1 MTLENEIRKVLMF
14 LVSVLS
20 AVLAIQVV
28 AVDSPPDVPGVQLA
42 CNTVPD
48 CLQLLRSDDPKIKGG
63 AIATLGALK
72 DPRAVPHLIGIVQQ
86 HVYGNDVYF
95 YQDTPTS
102 HAVVT
107 AMRALGAIGDRKAL
121 PVLMDF
127 IINERFIQYRV
138 LAAEMIRMIGVD
150 RENISSL
157 LKLLNDSHSSL
168 RFIVFETIRF
178 ADDPVS
184 KLYTKRLVHFIPRA
198 DMIEDSVTSLP
209 HLEPIGLH
217 VYPDAVYLFYAS
229 ASERWI
235 MRERPIGLRKV
246 HWLHTF
252 LTKEPLKRVV
262 AYYED
267 VHDQKVKPLNRSER
281 QYVFAEEEG
290 FQEEM
295 FGKIFGF
302 IVNSG
307 QRGDINSPE
316 VIVSLYE
323 DRVLDGT
330 AITISA
336 PK

>member
-1 MTLENEIRKVLMF
+1 MF

-20 AVLAIQVV
+20 AVLTAQGV
-28 AVDSPPDVPGVQLA
+28 AVDLPGVQLV

-48 CLQLLRSDDPKIKGG
+48 CLQLLGSDDPKIKGG
-63 AIATLGALK
+63 AIATLGALR

-102 HAVVT
+102 YAVVT

-127 IINERFIQYRV
+127 IKKERFIQYRV

-150 RENISSL
+150 RENIPFL
-157 LKLLNDSHSSL
+157 LKLLNDSHSSV
-168 RFIVFETIRF
+168 RFIIFETIRF

-198 DMIEDSVTSLP
+198 DMIEDSITPLP
-209 HLEPIGLH
+209 HLESIGVP

-229 ASERWI
+229 VSERWI
-235 MRERPIGLRKV
+235 MRERPRGLRKV

-252 LTKEPLKRVV
+252 LTKDPLKRVV

-267 VHDQKVKPLNRSER
+267 VFDQKVRPLNRSER
-281 QYVFAEEEG
+281 QYIYAEEEG
-290 FQEEM
+290 FQQEM
-295 FGKIFGF
+295 FGRVFGF

-307 QRGDINSPE
+307 ERAGINPPE
-316 VIVSLYE
+316 VVVSLYE

-330 AITISA
+330 AITLSA